1 MTAVDEQT
9 RPVAPPKSISY
20 VLPLA
25 VGVVAAGATG
35 VLGSMGQAMG
45 PVWGLAL
52 AVVVFAIFAWQDVTR
67 SVLDAVILAIGG
79 VIGIGYFS
87 SVVFGRTG
95 VIDLRLALVASL
107 GWALFGLGVGIVVV
121 RNRTGLKPGAA
132 FAQGLVW
139 GGGALL
145 TVLTAGAMGFVTV
158 LNNRE
163 IAAGELEE
171 LTARLFVALSVVAAA
186 FGLAVALSLWA
197 NLPALTGVTV
207 VVVLTVLAF
216 NEIGFSFIELISET
230 TQMGPFLSGFWPPD
244 WTWAKSLGQP
254 PTNNIIEP
262 YIETIQIAIIGA
274 TTGSLLALPLA
285 FMASRATTYN
295 GWVYGASKG
304 FMNVM
309 RTIPDLIWAVF
320 FATAVGFGTPFAGA
334 LAMIMFSLAIMSKL
348 FSETV
353 DAIDVGP
360 LEAGKASGA
369 RHSQVIQYT
378 AFPQVSPNYVA
389 YSFYIFEL
397 NIRASVIIG
406 FVGAGGIGRLLD
418 ERRSFFQWDQVMA
431 IVLVI
436 FVTVLII
443 EAVSIYARRKL
454 L

>member
-1 MTAVDEQT
+1 MTAVAEEV
-9 RPVAPPKSISY
+9 RPVEPPKSIHY
-20 VLPLA
+20 VVPLVA
-25 VGVVAAGATG
+25 GVIAAGAAG
-35 VLGSMGQAMG
+35 ILGSMGQAMG

-52 AVVVFAIFAWQDVTR
+52 AAVVFAIFAWQGITR
-67 SVLDAVILAIGG
+67 SVLDAMILAIGG
-79 VIGIGYFS
+79 VLGLGFFS
-87 SVVFGRTG
+87 SVVFGHTS
-95 VIDLRLALVASL
+95 VIDLRLAVVASL
-107 GWALFGLGVGIVVV
+107 GWAFFGLGVGIVVV
-121 RNRTGLKPGAA
+121 RNRHGLRPGAA
-132 FAQGLVW
+132 IAQGLVW

-145 TVLTAGAMGFVTV
+145 TLLTAGAMGFVTV
-158 LNNRE
+158 LNSRRIE
-163 IAAGELEE
+163 PGELEE
-171 LTARLFVALSVVAAA
+171 VTTRLFIAVAVVAAA

-197 NLPALTGVTV
+197 KLPVLAGVAV
-207 VVVLTVLAF
+207 VVVLTILAF
-216 NEIGFSFIELISET
+216 NEIAFSFFEIISQVDRVVE
-230 TQMGPFLSGFWPPD
+230 FSREFWPPD

-254 PTNNIIEP
+254 ETFVLLEP
-262 YIETIQIAIIGA
+262 YIETIQIAIVGA
-274 TTGSLLALPLA
+274 TVGSLLALPLA

-295 GWVYGASKG
+295 NWVYGVSKG
-304 FMNVM
+304 FMNLM

-320 FATAVGFGTPFAGA
+320 FATAVGFGSPFAGA

>member
-1 MTAVDEQT
+1 MTAVDEQV
-9 RPVAPPKSISY
+9 RPAAPPRSVDY
-20 VLPLA
+20 LLPLV
-25 VGVVAAGATG
+25 VGVVAAATTG
-35 VLGSMGQAMG
+35 LLGSMDQAMG
-45 PVWGLAL
+45 PVWGLAI
-52 AVVVFAIFAWQDVTR
+52 AAVVFAIFVWQGITR
-67 SVLDAVILAIGG
+67 SVIDAVIMAVAG

-95 VIDLRLALVASL
+95 VIDLRLALLASL

-121 RNRTGLKPGAA
+121 KNRKGLRSGAA
-132 FAQGLVW
+132 VAQGLVW

-145 TVLTAGAMGFVTV
+145 VTLTAGAMGFVTV

-163 IAAGELEE
+163 IAAGEIEE
-171 LTARLFVALSVVAAA
+171 LTSRLFVAIAVVATA

-197 NLPALTGVTV
+197 KLPALTGASAV
-207 VVVLTVLAF
+207 VILTVLAF
-216 NEIGFSFIELISET
+216 NEIGFSIATLVTEFGRIGEFASE
-230 TQMGPFLSGFWPPD
+230 FWPPD

-254 PTNNIIEP
+254 ETNVLLEP
-262 YIETIQIAIIGA
+262 FIETIQIAIVGA

-295 GWVYGASKG
+295 NWVYGVAKG

-320 FATAVGFGTPFAGA
+320 FATAVGFGSPFAGA

>member
-1 MTAVDEQT
+1 MTAVAEEV
-9 RPVAPPKSISY
+9 RPVEPPKSIHY
-20 VLPLA
+20 VVPLVA
-25 VGVVAAGATG
+25 GVIAAGATG
-35 VLGSMGQAMG
+35 ILGSMGQAMG

-52 AVVVFAIFAWQDVTR
+52 AAVVFAIFAWQGITR
-67 SVLDAVILAIGG
+67 SVLDAMILAIGG
-79 VIGIGYFS
+79 VLGLGFFS
-87 SVVFGRTG
+87 SVVFGRTS
-95 VIDLRLALVASL
+95 VIDLRLAVVASL
-107 GWALFGLGVGIVVV
+107 GWAFFGLGVGIVVV
-121 RNRTGLKPGAA
+121 RNRHGLRPGAA
-132 FAQGLVW
+132 IAQGLVW

-145 TVLTAGAMGFVTV
+145 TLLTAGAMGFVTV
-158 LNNRE
+158 LNSRRIE
-163 IAAGELEE
+163 PGELEE
-171 LTARLFVALSVVAAA
+171 VTTRLFIAVAVVAAA

-197 NLPALTGVTV
+197 KLPVLAGVAV
-207 VVVLTVLAF
+207 VVVLTILAF
-216 NEIGFSFIELISET
+216 NEIAFSFFEIISQVDRVVE
-230 TQMGPFLSGFWPPD
+230 FSREFWPPD

-254 PTNNIIEP
+254 ETFVLLEP
-262 YIETIQIAIIGA
+262 YIETIQIAIVGA
-274 TTGSLLALPLA
+274 TVGSLLALPLA

-295 GWVYGASKG
+295 NWVYGVSKG
-304 FMNVM
+304 FMNLM

-320 FATAVGFGTPFAGA
+320 FATAVGFGSPFAGA

>member
-1 MTAVDEQT
+1 MTAVAEEI
-9 RPVAPPKSISY
+9 RPVEPPKSIHY
-20 VLPLA
+20 VLPLLG
-25 VGVVAAGATG
+25 GVIAAGATG
-35 VLGSMGQAMG
+35 ILGSMGQAMG
-45 PVWGLAL
+45 PIWGLAL
-52 AVVVFAIFAWQDVTR
+52 AAIVFAIFAWQGITR

-87 SVVFGRTG
+87 TVVFGRTS
-95 VIDLRLALVASL
+95 VIDLRLALLASL

-121 RNRTGLKPGAA
+121 RNRQGLRPGAA
-132 FAQGLVW
+132 LAQGLVW
-139 GGGALL
+139 SGGATL
-145 TVLTAGAMGFVTV
+145 TMLTAGAMGFVTV
-158 LNNRE
+158 LNSRR
-163 IAAGELEE
+163 IDAGELEE
-171 LTARLFVALSVVAAA
+171 LTTRLFVAIAVVTAA

-197 NLPALTGVTV
+197 KLPALTGVSV
-207 VVVLTVLAF
+207 IVVLTVLAY
-216 NEIGFSFIELISET
+216 NEIGFSMADLLS
-230 TQMGPFLSGFWPPD
+230 QLGPIGEFATRFWPPV
-244 WTWAKSLGQP
+244 WTWPKSLGQP

-262 YIETIQIAIIGA
+262 FIETIQIAIVGA
-274 TTGSLLALPLA
+274 TVGSLLALPLA
-285 FMASRATTYN
+285 FMASRATAHN
-295 GWVYGASKG
+295 RWVYGVSKG
-304 FMNVM
+304 FMNLM

-320 FATAVGFGTPFAGA
+320 FATAVGFGSPFAGA
-334 LAMIMFSLAIMSKL
+334 LAMTMFSLAIMSKL

-369 RHSQVIQYT
+369 KHSQVIQYT

-389 YSFYIFEL
+389 YSFYLFEL

-431 IVLVI
+431 IVIVI
-436 FVTVLII
+436 FVSVLII

>member
-1 MTAVDEQT
+1 MTAVAEEV
-9 RPVAPPKSISY
+9 RPVEPPKSIHY
-20 VLPLA
+20 VLPLLG
-25 VGVVAAGATG
+25 GVIAAGATG
-35 VLGSMGQAMG
+35 ILGSIGQAMG
-45 PVWGLAL
+45 AVWGLAL
-52 AVVVFAIFAWQDVTR
+52 AAVVFAIFAWQGITR

-79 VIGIGYFS
+79 VLGLGFFN
-87 SVVFGRTG
+87 SVVFGRTS
-95 VIDLRLALVASL
+95 VIDLRLALLASL

-121 RNRTGLKPGAA
+121 RNRDGLRPGAA
-132 FAQGLVW
+132 LAQSLTW

-145 TVLTAGAMGFVTV
+145 VTLTAGAMGFVTV
-158 LNNRE
+158 LNSRQIE
-163 IAAGELEE
+163 AGEIEE
-171 LTARLFVALSVVAAA
+171 LTVRLFIAIAAVAAA
-186 FGLAVALSLWA
+186 FGIAVALSLWA
-197 NLPALTGVTV
+197 NLPVLTGVTV

-216 NEIGFSFIELISET
+216 NEIAFSFIELISET
-230 TQMGPFLSGFWPPD
+230 ARMGPFLSQFWPPD

-262 YIETIQIAIIGA
+262 FIETIQIAIVGA
-274 TTGSLLALPLA
+274 TVGSLLALPLA

-295 GWVYGASKG
+295 GWVYGVSKG
-304 FMNVM
+304 FMNLM

-320 FATAVGFGTPFAGA
+320 FATAVGFGSPFAGA

-369 RHSQVIQYT
+369 GHSQVIQYT
-378 AFPQVSPNYVA
+378 AFPQVRPNYVA

-436 FVTVLII
+436 FVSVLII

>member
-1 MTAVDEQT
+1 
-9 RPVAPPKSISY
+9 
-20 VLPLA
+20 
-25 VGVVAAGATG
+25 
-35 VLGSMGQAMG
+35 
-45 PVWGLAL
+45 
-52 AVVVFAIFAWQDVTR
+52 
-67 SVLDAVILAIGG
+67 
-79 VIGIGYFS
+79 
-87 SVVFGRTG
+87 
-95 VIDLRLALVASL
+95 
-107 GWALFGLGVGIVVV
+107 
-121 RNRTGLKPGAA
+121 
-132 FAQGLVW
+132 
-139 GGGALL
+139 
-145 TVLTAGAMGFVTV
+145 
-158 LNNRE
+158 
-163 IAAGELEE
+163 
-171 LTARLFVALSVVAAA
+171 
-186 FGLAVALSLWA
+186 
-197 NLPALTGVTV
+197 
-207 VVVLTVLAF
+207 
-216 NEIGFSFIELISET
+216 LI
-230 TQMGPFLSGFWPPD
+230 
-244 WTWAKSLGQP
+244 
-254 PTNNIIEP
+254 
-262 YIETIQIAIIGA
+262 
-274 TTGSLLALPLA
+274 ALPLA

-295 GWVYGASKG
+295 NWVYGVAKG

-320 FATAVGFGTPFAGA
+320 FATAVGFGSPFAGA

-431 IVLVI
+431 IVLII

>member
-1 MTAVDEQT
+1 MTAVDQHA
-9 RPVAPPKSISY
+9 RPVAPPKVVDYI
-20 VLPLA
+20 LPLV
-25 VGVVAAGATG
+25 VGVIAAGATG

-45 PVWGLAL
+45 PIWGLAL
-52 AVVVFAIFAWQDVTR
+52 AGVVFAIFAWQGLTR
-67 SVLDAVILAIGG
+67 SILDAVILAVGG

-95 VIDLRLALVASL
+95 VIDLRLALLASL

-121 RNRTGLKPGAA
+121 RNREGLKPGAA
-132 FAQGLVW
+132 IAQGLTW

-145 TVLTAGAMGFVTV
+145 VSLTAGAMGFVTV
-158 LNNRE
+158 LNARRIE
-163 IAAGELEE
+163 AGEIEE
-171 LTARLFVALSVVAAA
+171 LTVRLFIAIAAVAAA
-186 FGLAVALSLWA
+186 FGIAVALSLWA
-197 NLPALTGVTV
+197 KLPVLTGISV

-216 NEIGFSFIELISET
+216 NEIAFSFFELISQT
-230 TQMGPFLSGFWPPD
+230 TKMGPFLGEFWPPD

-254 PTNNIIEP
+254 ETFVLLEP
-262 YIETIQIAIIGA
+262 YIETIQIAIVGA
-274 TTGSLLALPLA
+274 TVGSLIALPLA

-295 GWVYGASKG
+295 NWVYGVAKG

-320 FATAVGFGTPFAGA
+320 FATAVGFGSPFAGA

-431 IVLVI
+431 IVLII